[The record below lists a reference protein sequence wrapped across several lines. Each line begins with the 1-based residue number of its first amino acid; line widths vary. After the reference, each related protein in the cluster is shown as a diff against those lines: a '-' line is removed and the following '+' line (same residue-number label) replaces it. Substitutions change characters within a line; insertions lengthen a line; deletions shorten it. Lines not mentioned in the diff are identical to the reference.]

1 MAGRLRSGLFASR
14 LKALRSGGLPCGIP
28 PPYQRSPLRQP
39 RDYCEIQ
46 RPRFPVISA
55 ERYTLKSATR
65 SSKLNSVKC
74 EDWFHRPMGSVLLSN
89 SL

>member
-14 LKALRSGGLPCGIP
+14 LKALRFGGLPCGIP
-28 PPYQRSPLRQP
+28 PPYQRSPLRHP

-55 ERYTLKSATR
+55 ERYT
-65 SSKLNSVKC
+65 
-74 EDWFHRPMGSVLLSN
+74 GSNGRTAEYVN
-89 SL
+89 GSLRRTF

>member
-14 LKALRSGGLPCGIP
+14 LKALRFGGLPCGIP

-55 ERYTLKSATR
+55 ERYMTSITAR
-65 SSKLNSVKC
+65 
-74 EDWFHRPMGSVLLSN
+74 LLYI
-89 SL
+89 LGVT

>member
-14 LKALRSGGLPCGIP
+14 LKALRFGGLPCGIP

-55 ERYTLKSATR
+55 ERYKRRTLTQRMKRWVRCVARVSAELMKFLAT
-65 SSKLNSVKC
+65 
-74 EDWFHRPMGSVLLSN
+74 
-89 SL
+89 